1 EDALYYSDCAKKV
14 VEERESFEQFLLN
27 LGWNV
32 IPSKTNFVFAQHP
45 SLNGEVVYQKIKQ
58 EGILVRH
65 FNTPGIENFVRISIG
80 TKEQMDKLKQAIKLI

>member
-1 EDALYYSDCAKKV
+1 MIV
-14 VEERESFEQFLLN
+14 
-27 LGWNV
+27 
-32 IPSKTNFVFAQHP
+32 QHP

-80 TKEQMDKLKQAIKLI
+80 TKEQMDKLDKVLNMTLGSSIDSHYCDKDKKNLIKKLIF